1 MATEFQMHPA
11 GIIETGSSQPGIST
25 IMIPRLTPKQVKSVN
40 NSRAVPLI
48 HYTGPKK
55 VLPPAISKN
64 IEISYDEVCAR
75 QISLEAAQ
83 KKDVEWLNSLMK
95 GQDAME
101 WNGFN
106 NYLARSQNVLKP
118 ASILYMF
125 GPLIDAPPSHPDTRQ
140 RKWRDNISP
149 AFPMGSSTLV
159 VALLLQCLYPRSKS
173 KTNSSG

>member
-25 IMIPRLTPKQVKSVN
+25 LTIPRLTPKQVKSVN
-40 NSRAVPLI
+40 NSRAIPLI

-55 VLPPAISKN
+55 VQSPKTLKS
-64 IEISYDEVCAR
+64 EVCAR

-83 KKDVEWLNSLMK
+83 KKDVKWLNSLMK

-106 NYLARSQNVLKP
+106 NHLARSQNVLKP
-118 ASILYMF
+118 ASIYMF
-125 GPLIDAPPSHPDTRQ
+125 GPLIDAPPSHPDTILTTLTYMQ
-140 RKWRDNISP
+140 KSLLD
-149 AFPMGSSTLV
+149 MGMIHIHLSMDMQLFEV
-159 VALLLQCLYPRSKS
+159 
-173 KTNSSG
+173 TNKYADTIL

>member
-11 GIIETGSSQPGIST
+11 GIIETGNSQPGIST

-75 QISLEAAQ
+75 QISLEAAL

-95 GQDAME
+95 GQDA
-101 WNGFN
+101 
-106 NYLARSQNVLKP
+106 ARSQNVLKP
-118 ASILYMF
+118 ASIYMF
-125 GPLIDAPPSHPDTRQ
+125 GPLIDAPPSHPDTILTTLTYMQ
-140 RKWRDNISP
+140 KSLLD
-149 AFPMGSSTLV
+149 MGMIHIHLSMDMQPFE
-159 VALLLQCLYPRSKS
+159 A
-173 KTNSSG
+173 TNKYADTIL

>member
-11 GIIETGSSQPGIST
+11 GIIETGSSQTGIST
-25 IMIPRLTPKQVKSVN
+25 LMIPRLTPKQVKSVN
-40 NSRAVPLI
+40 NIREIQLI

-95 GQDAME
+95 GQDATE

-106 NYLARSQNVLKP
+106 NHLARSQNVLNLQ
-118 ASILYMF
+118 AYTF
-125 GPLIDAPPSHPDTRQ
+125 GPLIDAPPSHPDTILTTLTYMQ
-140 RKWRDNISP
+140 KSLLD
-149 AFPMGSSTLV
+149 MGMMHIHLSMDMQLFEV
-159 VALLLQCLYPRSKS
+159 
-173 KTNSSG
+173 TNKYADTIL

>member
-25 IMIPRLTPKQVKSVN
+25 LTIPRLTLKQVKSVN
-40 NSRAVPLI
+40 NSRANPLI

-75 QISLEAAQ
+75 QNSLEAAQ
-83 KKDVEWLNSLMK
+83 NKDVEWLNSLMK

-106 NYLARSQNVLKP
+106 NHLASSQNVLKP
-118 ASILYMF
+118 ASIYMF
-125 GPLIDAPPSHPDTRQ
+125 GPLIDAPPSHPNTILTTLTYNFAEVIARHGDDTH
-140 RKWRDNISP
+140 
-149 AFPMGSSTLV
+149 SSFYV
-159 VALLLQCLYPRSKS
+159 HAAL
-173 KTNSSG
+173 

>member
-83 KKDVEWLNSLMK
+83 KKGVEWLNSLMK

-118 ASILYMF
+118 ASIYMF
-125 GPLIDAPPSHPDTRQ
+125 GPLIDAPPSHPDTILTTLTYMQ
-140 RKWRDNISP
+140 KSLLD
-149 AFPMGSSTLV
+149 MGMIHIHLSMDMQPFEV
-159 VALLLQCLYPRSKS
+159 
-173 KTNSSG
+173 TNKYADTIL

>member
-106 NYLARSQNVLKP
+106 NHLARSQNVLKP
-118 ASILYMF
+118 ASIYM
-125 GPLIDAPPSHPDTRQ
+125 
-140 RKWRDNISP
+140 
-149 AFPMGSSTLV
+149 LV
-159 VALLLQCLYPRSKS
+159 H
-173 KTNSSG
+173 